1 MKCLGEVNYLLGLQI
16 HYDPETHVSFRQTKY
31 IQDIMVKFNM
41 ESAYPVRIP
50 MTVDGVKLADAG
62 PEEHEKSVKLPYR
75 SLVGCLQYLF
85 AVPHWRAAKRVLR
98 YLIGTQDMGLQFN
111 FEVARQFDK
120 LKIEVYTDANF
131 ASEGGDMKSVTG
143 LTVFCNGQL
152 ISARCWKQDILA
164 ESTCEAELI
173 AANTGMNEAIWL
185 EQLVDELGLERDAT
199 TLYCDSSSARELMKH
214 AGKHRRTKQLNI
226 SDLKIRE
233 YVKKRGVKLEPVA
246 SKANVADMM
255 TKPLPQEA
263 FQGHRE
269 TMGVRTARMDAEA
282 SHAITAK
289 SEERGTE
296 C

>member
-1 MKCLGEVNYLLGLQI
+1 
-16 HYDPETHVSFRQTKY
+16 
-31 IQDIMVKFNM
+31 
-41 ESAYPVRIP
+41 
-50 MTVDGVKLADAG
+50 
-62 PEEHEKSVKLPYR
+62 
-75 SLVGCLQYLF
+75 
-85 AVPHWRAAKRVLR
+85 
-98 YLIGTQDMGLQFN
+98 
-111 FEVARQFDK
+111 
-120 LKIEVYTDANF
+120 
-131 ASEGGDMKSVTG
+131 MKSVTG